1 MSTVIERLA
10 AARAAAKDRHL
21 AALIVTTG
29 DPHMSEYLPEN
40 WALRRYLSGF
50 TGSAG
55 TLVVTDKEALLWTDS
70 RYWDQAAR
78 ETEGTGITVMKTG
91 MDGVPT
97 PRAWLFEQLPEGST
111 AGVDFATVAAERM
124 ARLEAELAVKS
135 IAVEDAG
142 DLTEALWPE
151 RPARSA
157 APVRVFTT
165 AQQPAAEKLA
175 TIRQTLKEKQ
185 ADALFLSSLDDI
197 AWTLN
202 LRGSDVLHTPVFVS
216 FLLVTQENAVLFI
229 DEAKVASNDVKAHLA
244 AAGVATA
251 PYDSVW
257 EALEKLTGDVLLDK
271 ARTSAKAASLLAASP
286 DVRLLPGIQP
296 TTILKSRKTTA
307 ELDALRDAMVIDGV
321 ALAETF
327 AWVAECDAD
336 AKAITELD
344 VADFLHEARAKNP
357 DFFDESFTTIA
368 AWGPNA
374 AEPHYTPQ
382 SGTAAQLKQ
391 DSVLLVDSGAQYAG
405 GTTDVT
411 RTVAIG
417 RPTAEMKRDFTAVLR
432 GHIAIAT
439 TRFPKGVF
447 ASQLDTLA
455 RTPLWE
461 IGADF
466 GHGTGHGVGFHLS
479 VHEGPAHI
487 SPRCPTEESSRIVPG
502 LVLSNEPG
510 LYRTGRWGIRT
521 ENLVTPVAA
530 DAEPDEMMPFLT
542 FETLTLCPID
552 WRLITT
558 AMMTPY
564 EIWWVN
570 DYHRRVKEALTN
582 RLSPRAQ
589 RWLNRATDIM

>member
-10 AARAAAKDRHL
+10 AVRAAAKDRHL

-55 TLVVTDKEALLWTDS
+55 TLVVTDTEALLWTDS

-78 ETEGTGITVMKTG
+78 ETEGTGITVMKAG

-97 PRAWLFEQLPEGST
+97 PRAWLFEHLPEGST

-175 TIRQTLKEKQ
+175 TIRRTLREKQ
-185 ADALFLSSLDDI
+185 AGALFLSSLDDI

-216 FLLVTQENAVLFI
+216 FLLVTQESAVLFI
-229 DEAKVASNDVKAHLA
+229 DEGKVASDDVKSHLA
-244 AAGVATA
+244 AAGVTTA

-257 EALEKLTGDVLLDK
+257 EALGKLTGDVLLDK
-271 ARTSAKAASLLAASP
+271 AHTSAKAASLLAARA
-286 DVRLLPGIQP
+286 DVRLLPSIQP
-296 TTILKSRKTTA
+296 TTILKSRKTPE
-307 ELDALRDAMVIDGV
+307 ELDALRHAMVIDGV

-344 VADFLHEARAKNP
+344 VADFLHEARAKSP

-374 AEPHYTPQ
+374 AEPHYTPKA
-382 SGTAAQLKQ
+382 GTAAQLKQ
-391 DSVLLVDSGAQYAG
+391 DSVLLVDSGAHYAG

>member
-10 AARAAAKDRHL
+10 AARAAMKARRL
-21 AALIVTTG
+21 AALIVPTG

-40 WALRRYLSGF
+40 WALRRHLSGF

-55 TLVVTDKEALLWTDS
+55 TLVITDAEALLWTDS
-70 RYWDQAAR
+70 RYWNQASR
-78 ETEGTGITVMKTG
+78 ETAGTGITVMPAGKE
-91 MDGVPT
+91 DVPT
-97 PRAWLFEQLPEGST
+97 PRAWLFEHLPEGSA
-111 AGVDFATVAAERM
+111 AGVDFATVAAERF

-135 IAVEDAG
+135 IVLEDTG
-142 DLTEALWPE
+142 DLTDALWPD

-165 AQQPAAEKLA
+165 AQAPAAEKLA
-175 TIRQTLKEKQ
+175 ALRRTMEEKH

-216 FLLVTQENAVLFI
+216 FLLITRDRAVLFI
-229 DEAKVASNDVKAHLA
+229 DEAKVAADDVKAHLA
-244 AAGVATA
+244 AASVTTA

-257 EALEKLTGDVLLDK
+257 EALSQMSGSVLLDK
-271 ARTSAKAASLLAASP
+271 ARTSARAASILAARN
-286 DVRLLPGIQP
+286 DVRLLPGVQP
-296 TTILKSRKTTA
+296 TTILKSRKTPA
-307 ELDALRDAMVIDGV
+307 ELDALRNAMVIDGV

-327 AWVAECDAD
+327 AWVAECDAN
-336 AKAITELD
+336 ARTITETD
-344 VADFLHEARAKNP
+344 VADFLHEARAKSP

-374 AEPHYTPQ
+374 AEPHYTPKAG
-382 SGTAAQLKQ
+382 SAAELKQ

-439 TRFPKGVF
+439 TRFPRGAF
-447 ASQLDTLA
+447 ASQIDTLA
-455 RTPLWE
+455 RVPLWE
-461 IGADF
+461 IGADY

-487 SPRCPTEESSRIVPG
+487 SPRCPADDASRLLPG

-530 DAEPDEMMPFLT
+530 EAEPDEMMPFLT